1 MNLSNIEVS
10 NNDDGITNLI
20 IKSKNILI
28 NDEFIND
35 FIESIDFIS
44 NYKNLKGV
52 IISTDHNNYC
62 LLYTSPSP
70 RDS

>member
-35 FIESIDFIS
+35 FIESIDFFRVISFLAVIFLGVANLLIKS
-44 NYKNLKGV
+44 NYLNMR
-52 IISTDHNNYC
+52 I
-62 LLYTSPSP
+62 
-70 RDS
+70 

>member
-44 NYKNLKGV
+44 NYKNW
-52 IISTDHNNYC
+52 
-62 LLYTSPSP
+62 
-70 RDS
+70 

>member
-28 NDEFIND
+28 NDEFIKLEEINKCLKFLD
-35 FIESIDFIS
+35 GVKNQSIS
-44 NYKNLKGV
+44 K
-52 IISTDHNNYC
+52 
-62 LLYTSPSP
+62 
-70 RDS
+70 